1 MFEFFIAAI
10 VVAIAPGPDNL
21 FVLAQSATHGT
32 RAGLCVICG
41 LCTGIVVQTC
51 LLIAGVSALLAA
63 SPTAFFVL
71 QCCGAAY
78 LLYLAYKSFQ
88 VRAGTILDERRD
100 KRYLVLQHPSR
111 VIPYEET
118 KDESG
123 VMDASEFVEAPVEST
138 ESSDLSSPQP
148 LLSSPRRRGSPL
160 EPLPGHKLYLRGIIM
175 NLTNPKAV
183 LFALSFIPPAVRM
196 DSPLSPTVQMIIL
209 GAEFVVATFIVF
221 GSIAFLAGSV
231 KKFLLNSPKANRN
244 LNWFSGCV
252 FVLLA
257 AALFLV

>member
-1 MFEFFIAAI
+1 MFEFFIAAL

-32 RAGLCVICG
+32 RAGICVICG
-41 LCTGIVVQTC
+41 LCTGIAVQTT
-51 LLIAGVSALLAA
+51 LLIVGVSALIAA
-63 SPTAFFVL
+63 SPVAFFVL

-88 VRAGTILDERRD
+88 VRAGVVKLDERRD
-100 KRYLVLQHPSR
+100 IRHSGLRPVVD
-111 VIPYEET
+111 VIPYGET
-118 KDESG
+118 RDERNVG
-123 VMDASEFVEAPVEST
+123 LDERRET
-138 ESSDLSSPQP
+138 RESSGLSF
-148 LLSSPRRRGSPL
+148 R
-160 EPLPGHKLYLRGIIM
+160 KLYLRGIIM

-196 DSPLSPTVQMIIL
+196 DSALSPSLQMAIL
-209 GAEFVVATFIVF
+209 GVEFVVATFIVF
-221 GSIAFLAGSV
+221 GSIAFLAGTV
-231 KKFLLNSPKANRN
+231 KNFLLNSPKANRN

-257 AALFLV
+257 IALFVM